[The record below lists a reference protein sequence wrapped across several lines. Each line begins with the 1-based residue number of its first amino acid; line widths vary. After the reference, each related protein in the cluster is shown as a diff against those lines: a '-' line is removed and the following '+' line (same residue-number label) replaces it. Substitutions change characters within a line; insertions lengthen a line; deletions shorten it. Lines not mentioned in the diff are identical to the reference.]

1 MHSTLSHALT
11 SALLFL
17 IFSSRFALGVF
28 RRLFGLSEDMSLIAR
43 TAVFALVILA
53 TISFF

>member
-1 MHSTLSHALT
+1 MDYNLSHALT

-17 IFSSRFALGVF
+17 VFSNRFVLGLF
-28 RRLFGLSEDMSLIAR
+28 RRFGLSEDLSLIAR

-53 TISFF
+53 ATV

>member
-1 MHSTLSHALT
+1 MDYHLSHALT

-17 IFSSRFALGVF
+17 VFSSRFAVSGF
-28 RRLFGLSEDMSLIAR
+28 RRLFGLSEDLSLIAR

-53 TISFF
+53 ATTI

>member
-1 MHSTLSHALT
+1 MDYHLSHALT

-17 IFSSRFALGVF
+17 VFSNRFVIGLF
-28 RRLFGLSEDMSLIAR
+28 RRTFGLSEDLSLIAR

-53 TISFF
+53 TTI